1 MFLTFVFGTRI
12 LRRAGVYL
20 IWYMPK
26 NFTTIEL
33 LEDDFLNTA
42 GFWSMIVGGL
52 ELLMLEN
59 WDCEIH
65 LTCLDDGASED
76 SPFLT

>member
-1 MFLTFVFGTRI
+1 ML
-12 LRRAGVYL
+12 
-20 IWYMPK
+20 K
-26 NFTTIEL
+26 NFTTLEL
-33 LEDDFLNTA
+33 REDDVLTMA

-76 SPFLT
+76 SLF

>member
-1 MFLTFVFGTRI
+1 MKRGSYEELE
-12 LRRAGVYL
+12 
-20 IWYMPK
+20 YMLK
-26 NFTTIEL
+26 NFTTLEL
-33 LEDDFLNTA
+33 REDDVLTTA
-42 GFWSMIVGGL
+42 GLVVGGL

-76 SPFLT
+76 SLF

>member
-1 MFLTFVFGTRI
+1 ML
-12 LRRAGVYL
+12 
-20 IWYMPK
+20 K
-26 NFTTIEL
+26 NFTTLEL
-33 LEDDFLNTA
+33 REDDVLTTA
-42 GFWSMIVGGL
+42 GFWSMIVSGL

-76 SPFLT
+76 SPFEPDTTRSQSNSSTDRHIKIWCKVS